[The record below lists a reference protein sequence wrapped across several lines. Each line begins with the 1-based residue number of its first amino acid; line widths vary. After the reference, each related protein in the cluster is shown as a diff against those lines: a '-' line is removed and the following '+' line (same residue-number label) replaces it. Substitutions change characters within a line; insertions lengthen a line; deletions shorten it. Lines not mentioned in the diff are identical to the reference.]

1 VLRCHAK
8 LWLRQRY
15 DSVQLQLIHGYD
27 SVYSAHR
34 LGPPPCPAA
43 LAQRTLQRRPPPWCM
58 LLSAGCMLVQ
68 ATVSYGY
75 MSDAWDVDMLVVTG
89 SIITGWLSDSYI
101 SDDSLS
107 VMTASQ

>member
-1 VLRCHAK
+1 
-8 LWLRQRY
+8 
-15 DSVQLQLIHGYD
+15 
-27 SVYSAHR
+27 
-34 LGPPPCPAA
+34 
-43 LAQRTLQRRPPPWCM
+43 M